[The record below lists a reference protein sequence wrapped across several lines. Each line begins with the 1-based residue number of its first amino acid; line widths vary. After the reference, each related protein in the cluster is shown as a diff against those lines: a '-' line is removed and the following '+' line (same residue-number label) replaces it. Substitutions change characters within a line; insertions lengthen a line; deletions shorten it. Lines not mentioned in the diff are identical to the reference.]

1 MVLHGRIAALA
12 LAALFVI
19 FSIEMHAGQALAE
32 EPVSDPELQADEG
45 EDDEG
50 PPIDARPADEVEEEE
65 EEEEEVEPVDVA
77 ESEDDPDDAEL
88 RRDGRR
94 IILAVAE
101 LR

>member
-32 EPVSDPELQADEG
+32 EPVSDLELQADEG

-50 PPIDARPADEVEEEE
+50 PPIDARPADEVEE